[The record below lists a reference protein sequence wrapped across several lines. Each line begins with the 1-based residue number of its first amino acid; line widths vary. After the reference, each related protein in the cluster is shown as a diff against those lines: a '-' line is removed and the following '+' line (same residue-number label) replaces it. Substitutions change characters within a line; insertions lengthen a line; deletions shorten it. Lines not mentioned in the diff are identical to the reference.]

1 MAHYNDINKANNKKP
16 RSSHDNST
24 GRGSDNPYKNAERLQ
39 NPTYTGTLSGKP
51 IDPYSLASGLSPD
64 RLGNSLQFS
73 GKEEGMPFD
82 LESLNTLGD
91 SDSTEEESSAGIE
104 DRVNVTIS
112 GEGLPRNEHSIKQDK
127 DFKDTAKILKDSS
140 LASGNMNS
148 NGLGGVNPETQSL
161 LDRVGEI
168 LDVDN
173 IEAQT
178 LTTQKPS
185 NSSIALRD
193 AFSTALKNSEL
204 PVDPQDFFSNSSL
217 GEFLGSDPELY
228 KNLSLTPEAANRMR
242 SHLAAIKHGTYA
254 SVPLICKGYNSCPIR
269 SSCWFVNKRED
280 GNIDLSTSNFPILQP
295 CPVEA
300 SILQVKVKQYCTEHF
315 HNLNHITPTIITL
328 ATKLAELDIYEIR
341 VNMLLAQG
349 DSLGEGR
356 DLMQEM
362 VMSADLHGNPVKT
375 AMREHPA
382 FSLKERFQKMRSTL
396 MKELLSTPEAKIN
409 AKAKMDVNKAE
420 SVSSTMTR
428 MSAALS
434 KINSIIRDNNSDPFD
449 YDDD

>member
-1 MAHYNDINKANNKKP
+1 LAHYNDINKANNKKP
-16 RSSHDNST
+16 RSSHDNSA
-24 GRGSDNPYKNAERLQ
+24 GRGGDNPYKNAPRLE
-39 NPTYTGTLSGKP
+39 NPTYTGTLSGKA
-51 IDPYSLASGLSPD
+51 IDPYSLQ
-64 RLGNSLQFS
+64 NSLQFAPNS
-73 GKEEGMPFD
+73 LGFADKDTEMPFD
-82 LESLNTLGD
+82 IDSLSSLNSID
-91 SDSTEEESSAGIE
+91 DFSSDDHLSTGNDE
-104 DRVNVTIS
+104 RVNVTLS
-112 GEGLPRNEHSIKQDK
+112 GEGLPRNDYSIKDDK
-127 DFKDTAKILKDSS
+127 DFKNTANILKDSS
-140 LASGNMNS
+140 LTSGNLSS
-148 NGLGGVNPETQSL
+148 NGLGTVSKETQSL

-168 LDVDN
+168 LDTDN
-173 IEAQT
+173 T
-178 LTTQKPS
+178 LTLESS
-185 NSSIALRD
+185 NSKPTESSVALKD
-193 AFSTALKNSEL
+193 AFSLALKNSDL

-228 KNLSLTPEAANRMR
+228 KGLSLTPEAANRMR

-269 SSCWFVNKRED
+269 SSCWFVNKD
-280 GNIDLSTSNFPILQP
+280 SSGNINLSASTFPLLQP

-300 SILQVKVKQYCTEHF
+300 SILQVKVKQYCSENF
-315 HNLNHITPTIITL
+315 YNLNHITPTIITL

-396 MKELLSTPEAKIN
+396 MKELLASPEAKIN
-409 AKAKMDVNKAE
+409 ARAKMESAKAE
-420 SVSSTMTR
+420 SVSATMTR

-434 KINSIIRDNNSDPFD
+434 KINSIIKDNNND
-449 YDDD
+449 YDEDD